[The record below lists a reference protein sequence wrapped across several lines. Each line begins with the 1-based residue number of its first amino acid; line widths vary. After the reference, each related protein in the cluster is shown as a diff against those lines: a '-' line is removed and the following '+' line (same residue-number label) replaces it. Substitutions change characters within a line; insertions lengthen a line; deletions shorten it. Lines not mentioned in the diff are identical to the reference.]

1 MNILFPPLPLSPP
14 FTTAIKATIFLTIG
28 AVPAAATTSY
38 YSAVSTANTSTIIMV
53 TNVTASVA
61 TATAAVST
69 ITSITICYIDY
80 RKDSRTIQETLSTT
94 IN

>member
-1 MNILFPPLPLSPP
+1 MNVLFPPLLLSPP

-28 AVPAAATTSY
+28 AVTAAATTAY
-38 YSAVSTANTSTIIMV
+38 YSAASTANTSTIIMA
-53 TNVTASVA
+53 TIATASVA
-61 TATAAVST
+61 VTP
-69 ITSITICYIDY
+69 ITSITTCYIDN